1 MTKNNDKIWTSSQP
15 NKLYI
20 IRKVLIIVIKMCFY
34 WTVSKVMGIFYRILA
49 YDAHSPNMIMSPDPR
64 CKFLKFLFCAN
75 FIFNV
80 RKIHKISSG
89 KSSLLQKL
97 SAKRLTGDGKH
108 PFPPSGY
115 RVKNLEGWNSK
126 LCAIFTLEFLQT
138 KTFPSLKFKV
148 L

>member
-1 MTKNNDKIWTSSQP
+1 
-15 NKLYI
+15 
-20 IRKVLIIVIKMCFY
+20 
-34 WTVSKVMGIFYRILA
+34 MGIFCRILA

-97 SAKRLTGDGKH
+97 SAKHLTGDGKH
-108 PFPPSGY
+108 PFPPPPPVPIEL
-115 RVKNLEGWNSK
+115 R
-126 LCAIFTLEFLQT
+126 TLKAEIQNYVPF
-138 KTFPSLKFKV
+138 
-148 L
+148 